1 MTTKAYASLAQATPS
16 DGHSGPSAGAAKAG
30 VRVCCDALRMHG
42 SARVG
47 VATHAATAVAALCAH
62 HAPSSA
68 IAGAA
73 GAPAAL
79 CSALRAHCSHADTV
93 AAVARCL
100 AVLAR
105 HEVCAQSCG
114 SADVLE
120 ALVTALALQPH
131 SIDVAR
137 AVGDALAAAA
147 EFTSSDRDGVP
158 GSAASVAPVSLNSGT
173 NSFAGVKPGDPCL
186 ALSCACA
193 LLASHGSSDALVAVS
208 ACSAIA
214 ALMPVVAHTS
224 SASSRARNVT
234 AASPSESA
242 EELPGKAMPLLLLV
256 LSAHANSPE
265 ARDAACRALQAVL
278 RVPRSRESAPPQQSL
293 AARALELGAISLCLD
308 ALEDAPSDAG
318 VQVAAL
324 QLLCELLDGG
334 TDVQQEG
341 APSLDNAKRR
351 QVMTSAVSD
360 GAVELAVAALINHG
374 GCDGAL
380 PGNGGGASGGFGTL
394 MLSLPQTAG
403 HVATVVAAACGVIA
417 RLSAVPDCHT
427 SLVDALGVTCL
438 VQALAAHGPASPL
451 VAMPACCAVAN
462 LASLGQP
469 QTVELVLASGAVNAT
484 IAVLEAHGASHAG
497 VTAAACDTL
506 RGLTA
511 AGIAYNVALDV
522 ADAGGLEALSACLAV
537 FGHVAAVQQ
546 AGLSAAACVCWSHP
560 QLVHRARDA
569 GLPLLAR
576 AALDTRWKG
585 HPGVAEAA
593 RLVLSKVGTPEEL
606 LSAQNVW
613 SALGEATGADTVVRA
628 VHWTVASGPAPVV
641 GEEAEDEPLS
651 LPDETALLE
660 EGRPQTP
667 EVLTWEDDSWSDQ
680 QIVGVH

>member
-1 MTTKAYASLAQATPS
+1 
-16 DGHSGPSAGAAKAG
+16 
-30 VRVCCDALRMHG
+30 
-42 SARVG
+42 
-47 VATHAATAVAALCAH
+47 
-62 HAPSSA
+62 
-68 IAGAA
+68 
-73 GAPAAL
+73 
-79 CSALRAHCSHADTV
+79 
-93 AAVARCL
+93 
-100 AVLAR
+100 
-105 HEVCAQSCG
+105 
-114 SADVLE
+114 
-120 ALVTALALQPH
+120 
-131 SIDVAR
+131 
-137 AVGDALAAAA
+137 
-147 EFTSSDRDGVP
+147 
-158 GSAASVAPVSLNSGT
+158 
-173 NSFAGVKPGDPCL
+173 
-186 ALSCACA
+186 
-193 LLASHGSSDALVAVS
+193 
-208 ACSAIA
+208 
-214 ALMPVVAHTS
+214 
-224 SASSRARNVT
+224 
-234 AASPSESA
+234 
-242 EELPGKAMPLLLLV
+242 MPLLLLV

-278 RVPRSRESAPPQQSL
+278 RVPRNRESAPPQQSL
-293 AARALELGAISLCLD
+293 AARALELGAVSLCLD

-341 APSLDNAKRR
+341 APSLDDTKRL

-380 PGNGGGASGGFGTL
+380 PGNGGGAPGGFGTL

-511 AGIAYNVALDV
+511 AGTAYNVALDV

-537 FGHVAAVQQ
+537 FGHVAAIQQ

-585 HPGVAEAA
+585 HPGVADAA
-593 RLVLSKVGTPEEL
+593 QLVLSKVGTPEEF
-606 LSAQNVW
+606 LSAKEAW

-641 GEEAEDEPLS
+641 GEEAEDESLS
-651 LPDETALLE
+651 LPASADTALLE
-660 EGRPQTP
+660 DGRPQTP
-667 EVLTWEDDSWSDQ
+667 EVLTWEDDQ
-680 QIVGVH
+680 QLGEDG